1 MIHPLRIAHRGASGR
16 GLAPENT
23 LAAIER
29 AIQTGVDAVEIDVHG
44 TADGAVVVIH
54 DSTLARTTDCQGAV
68 RDLTLAEIRRA
79 DAGSWFDPSFEGE
92 RVPTLEEVLDLAR
105 HRALVLIEVKSD
117 YLAEKVLQ
125 IIDSMDAVSQVMVQ
139 SFNPQTVHRTKLLS
153 PGLPAALV
161 VGKLPTQ
168 PSRVRARKMV
178 RELLEV
184 GANAL
189 SIWHTVLTPQFF
201 EEMRR
206 RGVSVWTWTVD
217 DQIVMRDLVHM
228 GVQGIVTNY
237 PNRLNE
243 TLGELEAEGLI
254 QVPIGRRQRLKKSR
268 WSRRHRLKKLKR
280 RTA

>member
-1 MIHPLRIAHRGASGR
+1 MIHPLRIAHRGASGS

-54 DSTLARTTDCQGAV
+54 DSTIARTTDGQGAV
-68 RDLTLAEIRRA
+68 RDLTLADIRQA
-79 DAGSWFDPSFEGE
+79 DAGSWFDSSFKGE

-125 IIDSMDAVSQVMVQ
+125 IIEGMDAVSQVMVQ
-139 SFNPQTVHRTKLLS
+139 SFNPLTVHRTKLLN
-153 PGLPAALV
+153 PGVPAALV
-161 VGKLPTQ
+161 VGKLPTT

-206 RGVSVWTWTVD
+206 RGVAVWTWTVD

-228 GVQGIVTNY
+228 GVQGIITNY

-268 WSRRHRLKKLKR
+268 WGRRHRLKKLKR
-280 RTA
+280 RSA